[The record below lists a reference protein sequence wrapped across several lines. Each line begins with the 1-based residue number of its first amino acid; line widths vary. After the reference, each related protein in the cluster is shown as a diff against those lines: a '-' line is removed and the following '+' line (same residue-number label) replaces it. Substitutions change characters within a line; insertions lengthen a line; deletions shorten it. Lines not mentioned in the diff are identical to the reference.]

1 MVPPF
6 PITATVAQGA
16 VWAPGVSATLHPG
29 IRSAP
34 GACGF
39 RRELWWNLGYGYEI
53 RTCDLSVYIYVC
65 VYVLY
70 IYYDISLNEHISEQ
84 IWHDMQPMCNSD
96 MKYNQ

>member
-1 MVPPF
+1 MDMKFGHV
-6 PITATVAQGA
+6 IC
-16 VWAPGVSATLHPG
+16 LY
-29 IRSAP
+29 I
-34 GACGF
+34 
-39 RRELWWNLGYGYEI
+39 
-53 RTCDLSVYIYVC
+53 YIYVC